1 MSVQCLL
8 GINGRADCLD
18 QPPVTAGLTLIRHS
32 ATLESTLAGSFA
44 KYYKLAVLSDL
55 ADRFALSSE
64 AGLGCD
70 QAQGRKQMQCDCQ

>member
-1 MSVQCLL
+1 MGEQ
-8 GINGRADCLD
+8 
-18 QPPVTAGLTLIRHS
+18 TAWVNHLRPGLNLISHS
-32 ATLESTLAGSFA
+32 APLERNLAGSFA

-70 QAQGRKQMQCDCQ
+70 QAQGRKQMQCDC